1 MSPSTNSP
9 EHNSLSSLAEAL
21 ASRSKEIRTDPAKVR
36 ALELSRLVL
45 KGAPTFGAAELRDEE
60 ILKSLES
67 EGIGLA
73 TFRKALSVAR
83 KELVKPPKASSKRS
97 KSHSRSA
104 QKASPSHGGPGEQ
117 QDLLGGSAAMK
128 NVPRGKL

>member
-1 MSPSTNSP
+1 MTPATNSP
-9 EHNSLSSLAEAL
+9 KHNSLCSLAQAMT
-21 ASRSKEIRTDPAKVR
+21 SRSQEIRTDPAKVR
-36 ALELSRLVL
+36 ALELARMVL
-45 KGAPTFGAAELRDEE
+45 KGAPTFGAAELRDPE
-60 ILKSLES
+60 ILKIVEC
-67 EGIGLA
+67 EGIDLA

-83 KELVKPPKASSKRS
+83 KELVKPPKSASKRS

-104 QKASPSHGGPGEQ
+104 KNASPSHGGPGEQ